1 MGYHS
6 LCVDTQ
12 EILINKKQTKEIKM
26 RKISIIVSILLIL
39 ASNANAFI
47 WKTPD
52 YLNTYNFYS
61 NTYAWNTLEISYE

>member
-1 MGYHS
+1 MKKIAM
-6 LCVDTQ
+6 
-12 EILINKKQTKEIKM
+12 IL
-26 RKISIIVSILLIL
+26 SILLVL